1 VEKKMA
7 DLPKNREELQA
18 ATKGKPDADILAM
31 AKGNEENVIDMILN
45 AMPARFDA
53 AKAGNQSAVFQF
65 DVDTP
70 AGLKTNQVAVEA
82 GKVSIVKGAT
92 QKPKVTL
99 KCGLPVFI
107 RMMSGE
113 LDGQK
118 AFMSGQL
125 KVSGDVMFSR
135 NVAIWF
141 KA

>member
-82 GKVSIVKGAT
+82 GKVSIVKGHAQVRPT
-92 QKPKVTL
+92 
-99 KCGLPVFI
+99 GLYPH
-107 RMMSGE
+107 
-113 LDGQK
+113 
-118 AFMSGQL
+118 
-125 KVSGDVMFSR
+125 DVWRVGRPEGFHVWTAESKR
-135 NVAIWF
+135 RRDVLSECRDLV
-141 KA
+141 